1 MIFKHSLNNILRS
14 PGKSLLFLILLSASI
29 TFISLGVSMNYSANR
44 MLSQAD
50 EHYKTVIAFKYGD
63 LHNPDGAWADENF
76 QKNIATLDFDSLTN
90 HPAVISYDLERT
102 IGAFPLDGSEIWQTS
117 SPVKNLAVFSVRLIS
132 ENEDGSWQGVS
143 QTSYYSKILSGN
155 NYMTIR
161 PYSSTGVDISN
172 QLNPG
177 RTLLMLAQL
186 DLTPSSLFIA
196 TPIQATLLTENPDPN
211 LEDLPEVIDISD
223 QANFFDSKAGQALS
237 ELIEVLTV
245 IDKSFK
251 VVASSDIPSMA
262 ALHMTETYL
271 IDGEFS
277 EAESIPNCY
286 LSERIAQ
293 AFDLHP
299 GDHWNLA
306 FHYDPNGNPLHSY
319 SAENDF
325 INQDGCRIGGILHI
339 STDITQT
346 IFMTFPD
353 WLDKAPD
360 DYDFLRVRVQNDQA
374 DNYLFYASQQ
384 IPQMVGLQVED
395 QGYATAV
402 VPILK
407 LRERSLYM
415 TVASAA
421 AGVAVICLF
430 AYLFILRQRETA
442 DVMMKLGTGRS
453 KTISYLVFG
462 IMIIAIL
469 AATLGIILT
478 TQLDTKVTEAV
489 WETLQGGVMQDLR
502 FSERAL
508 GLQIVFKPEM
518 QTAPWVRYASAG
530 AVVVF
535 VFIITFIA
543 SLLTLKKPKRKKSTP
558 ILAPKIES
566 SNAMAFAWMPGLS
579 LRFASRSIKRN
590 FLNSLIVPLAVAL
603 LGVFILIIGVSAAEQ
618 DQAAETIYDRL
629 PTTAYMTTILGQN
642 RQIPLRFQTD
652 IWRLLDNQVQSRQD
666 WMMWAYPATGKQIR
680 DVREGLEAE
689 NPAIKEVL
697 LTKYLYYDYIGLVE
711 HADGSLGMPN
721 LPVENAPLVNS
732 SGTALSMGF
741 QWKIYLVK
749 RKPAIAFTDSIT
761 RTSEAI
767 KFRDS
772 EISWLEGYSDD
783 DFHRPEQFVVLPD
796 RLMKESGI
804 SLGDTVRLGIFVPD
818 EKFDVQDA
826 VHDFKVIG
834 SYFQGS
840 SSPIVYA
847 PWNLLT
853 EIQIGQERL
862 AVAAITSDWEYET
875 VWSEGLPNEYLIE
888 NVDSATIIPQDV
900 RNLDSLR
907 DYLEENQYSFVG
919 KIRRNRLVV
928 VIEDKALADG
938 ILSIQQ
944 HLSFLNFIIPIMLL
958 LSGLIAFILSY
969 LLTRNRLPEFA
980 VMRSLGAKKIQVY
993 LAFFLE
999 QLFLLLVGFLPIA
1012 ITLLLKPEW
1021 LPIVQ
1026 NNLLQFL
1033 AVYTLGI
1040 VIAIA
1045 LMGRSKVLDILFTKE

>member
-1 MIFKHSLNNILRS
+1 MIFKHSLKNFLRS
-14 PGKSLLFLILLSASI
+14 PGKSLLFLILLAASI
-29 TFISLGVSMNYSANR
+29 TFISLGVSMNYSANQ
-44 MLSQAD
+44 MLAQAD
-50 EHYKTVIAFKYGD
+50 EHYKTVVAFKYGD

-76 QKNIATLDFDSLTN
+76 QNNLASINFDSLIN

-102 IGAFPLDGSEIWQTS
+102 IGAFPLDGSEIWQS
-117 SPVKNLAVFSVRLIS
+117 NSPVKNLAVFSVRLIS
-132 ENEDGSWQGVS
+132 QNDDGSWQGIS
-143 QTSYYSKILSGN
+143 QTSYYSKILSDN
-155 NYMTIR
+155 NYLTVR
-161 PYSSTGVDISN
+161 PYSSTGNDISS
-172 QLNPG
+172 QLVPG

-186 DLTPSSLFIA
+186 DRSPSSLFVA
-196 TPIQATLLTENPDPN
+196 TPVQASSLAAKPDAN
-211 LEDLPEVIDISD
+211 LDALPEVIDISD
-223 QANFFDSKAGQALS
+223 QPDFFESEAGQAIT
-237 ELIEVLTV
+237 ELIEVLDV
-245 IDKSFK
+245 LDKSFK
-251 VVASSDIPSMA
+251 VVASTDIPSML

-271 IDGEFS
+271 TDGEFS
-277 EAESIPNCY
+277 EAEAIPNCY
-286 LSERIAQ
+286 LSERMAQ

-306 FHYDPNGNPLHSY
+306 FHYDPKGNPLHSY
-319 SAENDF
+319 SAENGF
-325 INQDGCRIGGILHI
+325 VNQDGCRIGGILHI

-346 IFMTFPD
+346 IFMTYPD

-374 DNYLFYASQQ
+374 DNYLSFASQQ
-384 IPQMVGLQVED
+384 IPQVVGLQVED

-442 DVMMKLGTGRS
+442 DVMMKLGTGRGR
-453 KTISYLVFG
+453 TISYLIFG

-469 AATLGIILT
+469 AAALGIVVA

-489 WETLQGGVMQDLR
+489 WQTLQGGVMQDLR

-508 GLQIVFKPEM
+508 GMQIEFKPELR
-518 QTAPWVRYASAG
+518 TAPWVRYATAG
-530 AVVVF
+530 SVIVF
-535 VFIITFIA
+535 VFIITYAA
-543 SLLTLKKPKRKKSTP
+543 SLLTLKKPKRKKAATVV
-558 ILAPKIES
+558 APKTES
-566 SNAMAFAWMPGLS
+566 TKAMDFAWMPGLS
-579 LRFASRSIKRN
+579 LRFACRSIKRN
-590 FLNSLIVPLAVAL
+590 FFNSLIVPFAVAL
-603 LGVFILIIGVSAAEQ
+603 LGAFILIIGVSVAEQ
-618 DQAAETIYDRL
+618 DEAAETIYDRL

-642 RQIPLRFQTD
+642 RQIPLRFQSD
-652 IWRLLDNQVQSRQD
+652 IWRLLDNQVQARQD
-666 WMMWAYPATGKQIR
+666 WVMWAYPATGEEIR
-680 DVREGLEAE
+680 EVREQLEAE

-697 LTKYLYYDYIGLVE
+697 LTRYLYYDYIGLVE
-711 HADGSLGMPN
+711 HADGSPGKPN
-721 LPVENAPLVNS
+721 LPLENAPLGNS
-732 SGTALSMGF
+732 SGTAQSMGF
-741 QWKIYLVK
+741 EWKIYLVK

-772 EISWLEGYSDD
+772 EISWLEGYSDE
-783 DFHRPEQFVVLPD
+783 DFQRPEQFVVLPD
-796 RLMKESGI
+796 RLMTESGI

-818 EKFDVQDA
+818 ERFVVQDA

-840 SSPIVYA
+840 SSPIIYA

-853 EIQIGQERL
+853 EIKIGQDRL
-862 AVAAITSDWEYET
+862 PMEAITQDWTRET

-900 RNLDSLR
+900 RNLDALR

-999 QLFLLLVGFLPIA
+999 QLFLLLIGFLPIA
-1012 ITLLLKPEW
+1012 ITLLIKPEW